1 MRCSLWTQY
10 STCRPDRAS
19 TLNLLA
25 DELHRYV
32 YLVELAGGIIR
43 YVPIP
48 PPAGADS
55 AVKSGDEW
63 TVDIQGLGDAIS
75 SED

>member
-1 MRCSLWTQY
+1 MVFI
-10 STCRPDRAS
+10 DAG
-19 TLNLLA
+19 
-25 DELHRYV
+25 DEVFLMDPVFDLYV